1 MSETFTEA
9 EIVPIPAKCPKCKFD
24 WVKRDAIRAPS
35 LMNCRCFWCGSRLIR
50 HPSYP
55 RVVDALTRRRQ
66 RVTFVQAPLIEDP
79 PTVAANRGAAAGA
92 E

>member
-55 RVVDALTRRRQ
+55 
-66 RVTFVQAPLIEDP
+66 
-79 PTVAANRGAAAGA
+79 
-92 E
+92 